1 MADESVMKRIIVIAL
16 ALVLA
21 GCSTAR
27 VVGNS
32 TRAVGGAVTGAVTA
46 PFNRGDREPDYWA
59 WQGQGIAGSTAP
71 ASWGDIEFAEWR
83 QADPSFLLFPG
94 DTIDVT
100 VHTASE
106 LNRTVIV
113 GPDGR
118 VNLPLAGRVMVAG
131 RTDAQAASFIADA
144 YTSMLRDPIV
154 EVTATD
160 FGAQNIIV
168 GGQVNT
174 PGMYEMPS
182 RIGALEAV
190 ILAGGFRDT
199 AARGDVVVLRR
210 APNGDGLMMRTVNL
224 HRALRGDGSGDP
236 FVLQR
241 HDIVFV
247 PRSTVAE
254 VTLFVQQYVYGI
266 LPLDQAFSF
275 AIADAINDN
284 R

>member
-1 MADESVMKRIIVIAL
+1 MTRILLLLAAFFAAL
-16 ALVLA
+16 FLG
-21 GCSTAR
+21 GCGA
-27 VVGNS
+27 
-32 TRAVGGAVTGAVTA
+32 TRAVGNAVTSPFERA
-46 PFNRGDREPDYWA
+46 PRQPDYYSWETTR
-59 WQGQGIAGSTAP
+59 GSGSTAP
-71 ASWGDIEFAEWR
+71 AGWGDIEFVQWR
-83 QADPSFLLFPG
+83 NEDPAFRLFPG

-106 LNRTVIV
+106 LNRTATV

-131 RTDAQAASFIADA
+131 RTDAEAASAIADS
-144 YTSMLRDPIV
+144 YTTMLRNPIV
-154 EVTATD
+154 EVTATE

-168 GGQVNT
+168 GGQVNS
-174 PGMYEMPS
+174 PGMYAMPS

-210 APNGDGLMMRTVNL
+210 SPSGDGLMMRTVNL
-224 HRALRGDGSGDP
+224 HRALRGDGEADG

-254 VTLFVQQYVYGI
+254 VTLFIEQYVYGI
-266 LPLDQAFSF
+266 LPLDQAFSY
-275 AIADAINDN
+275 AIANAINN
-284 R
+284 N